1 MKAHRL
7 LIVLALLLG
16 SLACQKNDPAAC
28 ATICARGLT
37 LAKQTVTEQLKGSP
51 QSAANDAMAE
61 WKKQEARLR
70 LLQSSCVERCVRE
83 PDPAVIG
90 CLQAAKSF
98 QSFESCTK

>member
-16 SLACQKNDPAAC
+16 SLACQTNDPNTC

-37 LAKQTVTEQLKGSP
+37 LAKQSVTEQLKGSP
-51 QSAANDAMAE
+51 QAAANDAMAE
-61 WKKQEARLR
+61 WKKQETRLR
-70 LLQSSCVERCVRE
+70 QLTSSCVERCVRE
-83 PDPAVIG
+83 PDPTIIS